1 MKTLDENQLQ
11 GICRTCGRKYRCK
24 DALRY
29 LDMQDC
35 NQYAMLTNCTTDEL
49 AGANDIKVPPFTDG
63 LKEIIEATEKHKEKC
78 DKIRTNVNKWGR
90 KNICDVDDD
99 IDVLTNEDWFCGL
112 STEEK
117 AKFLRQIYRDGR
129 DDYVG
134 EWYEQTES
142 DFIEWLKQPH
152 SEVGK

>member
-1 MKTLDENQLQ
+1 M
-11 GICRTCGRKYRCK
+11 
-24 DALRY
+24 
-29 LDMQDC
+29 
-35 NQYAMLTNCTTDEL
+35 
-49 AGANDIKVPPFTDG
+49 NDIKVPPFTDG
-63 LKEIIEATEKHKEKC
+63 QKQLIEMMEKLAEKC
-78 DKIRTNVNKWGR
+78 DKISTNVNKWGR

-152 SEVGK
+152 TVKE

>member
-1 MKTLDENQLQ
+1 MTKEEIIKALQ
-11 GICRTCGRKYRCK
+11 ETIKEVETMPKAEFIKKFNEVNSPC
-24 DALRY
+24 
-29 LDMQDC
+29 
-35 NQYAMLTNCTTDEL
+35 AM
-49 AGANDIKVPPFTDG
+49 NDIKVPPFTDG

-152 SEVGK
+152 KE